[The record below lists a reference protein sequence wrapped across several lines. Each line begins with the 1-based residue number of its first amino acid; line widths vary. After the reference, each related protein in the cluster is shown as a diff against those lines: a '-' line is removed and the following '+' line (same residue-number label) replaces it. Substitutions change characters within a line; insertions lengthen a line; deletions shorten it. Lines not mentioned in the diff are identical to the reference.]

1 MVVMVQLLYSNTK
14 AMRKHLDKCDKL
26 FKNKHKVLMWDFLY
40 LYAEISQ
47 ITTDKQLLKKYPNIK
62 KKIRLIIPKDDLVI
76 RTNNELKNFAFSTMR
91 NNSFVYSKYKTKTIC
106 FLRHL
111 RNVIAHVNITSC
123 NKKKDMYILKDVND
137 KGLCTFYGIVDKEI
151 FNRLL
156 KVFEE

>member
-1 MVVMVQLLYSNTK
+1 MVQLLYSNTK

-62 KKIRLIIPKDDLVI
+62 KNIRLIIPKDDLVI

-91 NNSFVYSKYKTKTIC
+91 SNSFVYSKYKTKTIC

-111 RNVIAHVNITSC
+111 RNVIAHVSITSC
-123 NKKKDMYILKDVND
+123 NKKKDMYILKDAND
-137 KGLCTFYGIVDKEI
+137 KGLCTFYGIVDEEI

-156 KVFEE
+156 KVFDK